1 MLSIISQE
9 NAHLH
14 WDALASMHQLR
25 RQVFSERLSWGVT
38 VINGLEI
45 DQFDIPDAHYLIHQ
59 DAAGRVDACTRL
71 LPTTGPYLLG
81 DVFAGLVDGEPP
93 RDPRIWE
100 STRFCADHERAPRN
114 IAALLM
120 TGMLEFGV
128 ARGLAAYV
136 SVSDIRM
143 EPIMRRAGWDPKRL
157 GGTIATGTD
166 TAAAERLT
174 VSQKYLVRV
183 RKRAVIEGNIIRNL
197 HELDREAA
205 VA

>member
-1 MLSIISQE
+1 VLSIISQE

-25 RQVFSERLSWGVT
+25 RQVFSERLRWGVT

-45 DQFDIPDAHYLIHQ
+45 DQFDIPDAHYLVHW
-59 DAAGRVDACTRL
+59 DAEGRVDACTRL

-81 DVFAGLVDGEPP
+81 DVFADLIDGEPP
-93 RDPRIWE
+93 HNARIWE
-100 STRFCADHERAPRN
+100 SSRFCADHARAPRN
-114 IAALLM
+114 IATLLM
-120 TGMLEFGV
+120 AGMLEFGV
-128 ARGLAAYV
+128 DRGLEAYV

-143 EPIMRRAGWDPKRL
+143 EPIMRRAGWDPRRL
-157 GGTIATGTD
+157 GGTIETGTD

-174 VSQKYLVRV
+174 VSQEYLARV
-183 RKRAVIEGNIIRNL
+183 RKRAGASGPVIENL
-197 HELDREAA
+197 HELETGLA

>member
-9 NAHLH
+9 NAYLH

-25 RQVFSERLSWGVT
+25 RQVFSERLRWGVT

-45 DQFDIPDAHYLIHQ
+45 DQFDIPDAHYLVHR
-59 DAAGRVDACTRL
+59 DAEGRVDACTRL

-81 DVFAGLVDGEPP
+81 DVFANLIDGEPP
-93 RDPRIWE
+93 RDARIWE
-100 STRFCADHERAPRN
+100 STRFCADHARAPRN

-120 TGMLEFGV
+120 AGMLEFGV
-128 ARGLAAYV
+128 DRGLKAYV
-136 SVSDIRM
+136 SVSDVRM
-143 EPIMRRAGWDPKRL
+143 EPIMRRAGWDPRRL
-157 GGTIATGTD
+157 GGTVETGTD

-174 VSQKYLVRV
+174 VSQEYLARV
-183 RKRAVIEGNIIRNL
+183 RKRAGASGPVIENL
-197 HELDREAA
+197 HELETGLA